1 MEKYPL
7 SPPVD
12 KGKSNVAFSGR
23 YTDSGDNTNPSP
35 TPIL

>member
-7 SPPVD
+7 SPPVVD
-12 KGKSNVAFSGR
+12 REVQRRVFR
-23 YTDSGDNTNPSP
+23 EVPDSGDNTNPSP